1 VVVEPN
7 QGSSA
12 TPVIYEGDPIT
23 VTVIYT
29 MPLIT
34 PLMQGMLGPELIIR
48 AQAVQIALEAKPKNP

>member
-1 VVVEPN
+1 
-7 QGSSA
+7 
-12 TPVIYEGDPIT
+12 

-48 AQAVQIALEAKPKNP
+48 AQAVQIALEAKPRNP